1 MTGGLGETGSV
12 GGDNICVTGGL
23 GETGIIGGLGET
35 GSACGG
41 GCVY

>member
-23 GETGIIGGLGET
+23 GETG
-35 GSACGG
+35 SACGG
-41 GCVY
+41 GGGVY